1 MRPTKAKDHHAAG
14 APCGP
19 PSVSWQAPVPA
30 EETRANASPESDQ
43 GPLQDGTGVCPP
55 AGSADVYAIDA
66 DVPLTGRRARSVVAR
81 RVADD
86 EVDHGTLTSLAL
98 GGRVSH
104 VNAGR
109 TG

>member
-1 MRPTKAKDHHAAG
+1 MGVEVDEAGGDGEAADVDLRAAG
-14 APCGP
+14 ALGDR
-19 PSVSWQAPVPA
+19 SI
-30 EETRANASPESDQ
+30 EGHDAS
-43 GPLQDGTGVCPP
+43 
-55 AGSADVYAIDA
+55 AIDP
-66 DVPLTGRRARSVVAR
+66 DVAVTGRRTRSVVAR

>member
-1 MRPTKAKDHHAAG
+1 MGVEVDEARGDGEPADVDLLAAG
-14 APCGP
+14 ALGDR
-19 PSVSWQAPVPA
+19 SV
-30 EETRANASPESDQ
+30 EGHDAS
-43 GPLQDGTGVCPP
+43 
-55 AGSADVYAIDA
+55 AIDP
-66 DVPLTGRRARSVVAR
+66 DVAVAGRRTRSVVAG